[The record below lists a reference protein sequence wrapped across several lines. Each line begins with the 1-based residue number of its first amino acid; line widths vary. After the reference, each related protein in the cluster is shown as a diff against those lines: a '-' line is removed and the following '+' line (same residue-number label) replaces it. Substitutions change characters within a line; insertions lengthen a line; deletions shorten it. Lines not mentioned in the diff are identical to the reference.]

1 MAEFISGTEEAFVVH
16 MNERA
21 KGLEMKNTNFINCCG
36 LDADNHYSSAK
47 DVAIMSKELIT
58 KYPKIHDYSTVWM
71 DTIIHSTRKG
81 DSEFGLTNTNKL
93 IKQYEWATGLKTGS
107 TSKAGCCLSA
117 TAKKNGIDLIA
128 VVMAAP
134 NSKTRFS
141 EAINLLNYGFSN
153 CYIYTDE
160 NPIELQHVE
169 ISGGVKNT
177 VGCEYQKTFSYLFMN
192 KIDNDKIMREVVYDT
207 GLVAPIDKG
216 TQVGHV
222 TYSIE
227 GQTLGEIPIVA
238 TEDMGKATFWDMVKK
253 VAFFMVGGEEI
264 AGT

>member
-1 MAEFISGTEEAFVVH
+1 MAEHISGTEEAFVAQ

-21 KGLEMKNTNFINCCG
+21 KGLNMTNTNFVNCCG
-36 LDADNHYSSAK
+36 LDTENHHSSAR
-47 DVAIMSKELIT
+47 DVALMSKELIT
-58 KYPKIHDYSTVWM
+58 KYPQIHDYSTIWM

-117 TAKKNGIDLIA
+117 TANKNGIDLIA
-128 VVMAAP
+128 VIMSAP

-160 NPIELQHVE
+160 APIELQNVD
-169 ISGGVKNT
+169 ISNGVKNS
-177 VGCEYQKTFSYLFMN
+177 VACEYQKTFSYLFMN
-192 KIDNDKIMREVVYDT
+192 KVDNEKITREAVYDT
-207 GLVAPIDKG
+207 GLTAPIEKG
-216 TQVGHV
+216 TQVGRV
-222 TYSIE
+222 IYSLE
-227 GQTLGEIPIVA
+227 GQTLGEVPVIA
-238 TEDMGKATFWDMVKK
+238 AEDIGKATFLDMIKK
-253 VAFFMVGGEEI
+253 VVYFMI
-264 AGT
+264 NCDKI

>member
-1 MAEFISGTEEAFVVH
+1 MAEFISGTEEAFVMQ

-21 KGLEMKNTNFINCCG
+21 KGLDMKNTNFINCCG
-36 LDADNHYSSAK
+36 LDADNHHSSAK

-58 KYPKIHDYSTVWM
+58 KYPQIHDYSTVWM

-141 EAINLLNYGFSN
+141 
-153 CYIYTDE
+153 
-160 NPIELQHVE
+160 
-169 ISGGVKNT
+169 
-177 VGCEYQKTFSYLFMN
+177 
-192 KIDNDKIMREVVYDT
+192 
-207 GLVAPIDKG
+207 
-216 TQVGHV
+216 
-222 TYSIE
+222 
-227 GQTLGEIPIVA
+227 
-238 TEDMGKATFWDMVKK
+238 
-253 VAFFMVGGEEI
+253 
-264 AGT
+264 

>member
-1 MAEFISGTEEAFVVH
+1 MKILRRVVFILILLVMIF
-16 MNERA
+16 
-21 KGLEMKNTNFINCCG
+21 
-36 LDADNHYSSAK
+36 SS
-47 DVAIMSKELIT
+47 
-58 KYPKIHDYSTVWM
+58 
-71 DTIIHSTRKG
+71 
-81 DSEFGLTNTNKL
+81 FL
-93 IKQYEWATGLKTGS
+93 IKSGYDIYIQALKNMP
-107 TSKAGCCLSA
+107 LD
-117 TAKKNGIDLIA
+117 KKVERIKEIDNYTKIDEVPQIYINAVISVEDHRFYTHNGIDLIA

-216 TQVGHV
+216 TQVGYV

-238 TEDMGKATFWDMVKK
+238 TEDMGKATFWDMIKK